1 MYSISIYEP
10 LVVSNEWMPFQE
22 IHPHER
28 VVKER
33 HKALQKYLE
42 SLKPYAILPSIIICD
57 DSNVIIDGH
66 HRYFSLVELG
76 FKMIPST
83 KINYNNA
90 SVITDLENSIPK
102 NTIIDAGLSNEL
114 LEPKTSFHH
123 IRDYNH
129 KPHPI
134 ILISSLFK
142 LDF

>member
-76 FKMIPST
+76 FK
-83 KINYNNA
+83 
-90 SVITDLENSIPK
+90 
-102 NTIIDAGLSNEL
+102 
-114 LEPKTSFHH
+114 
-123 IRDYNH
+123 
-129 KPHPI
+129 
-134 ILISSLFK
+134 
-142 LDF
+142 